1 MIIEL
6 ENGGVVQHAY
16 LSNSNAEFAHIPS
29 RADQGVVLAIKDEQW
44 ATWWVMRWSPEEKY
58 QASNGNYF
66 PLDRG
71 EAAFAD
77 FKRRVF
83 EWLDAPKEVE
93 VWSLTIDGDES
104 SISTD
109 VFGTE
114 AEARAA
120 LRKYALDEWGEDEE
134 IPEDDDEFTEFLS
147 GRIAW
152 YGPSPWKIKVQL

>member
-44 ATWWVMRWSPEEKY
+44 ATWWVMRWSPDEKY

-66 PLDRG
+66 RLDQG

-83 EWLDAPKEVE
+83 DWLDAPKEVE
-93 VWSLTIDGDES
+93 VWSLTIDGDDPTIE
-104 SISTD
+104 TE
-109 VFGTE
+109 VFPTVE
-114 AEARAA
+114 DANAA
-120 LRKYALDEWGEDEE
+120 LRKYAEVRWDDEVPEGEDEF
-134 IPEDDDEFTEFLS
+134 DDFLS
-147 GRIAW
+147 QRIAW
-152 YGPSPWKIKVQL
+152 YGPTLWKVRVQR